1 MSPLLRQPLTI
12 EYALLGFLHGGPLHG
27 YEIHRRLADRAG
39 LGRVWRLKQSHLYA
53 LLARLEQDGLIAS
66 RREPQAAR
74 PTRRVFALTEAGRQ
88 ALTDWVQ
95 SPVARGR
102 EVRLD
107 FLAKLYCAR
116 PFGAAVVAQ
125 LIARQRAA
133 LAGWLAEVERTAT
146 EPPPTDDALFAALVD
161 DFRAG
166 QIAAMLAWL
175 AQVEQALAAA

>member
-1 MSPLLRQPLTI
+1 MSPLLRLPLTI
-12 EYALLGFLHGGPLHG
+12 EYALLAFLHGGPLHG

-53 LLARLEQDGLIAS
+53 LLARLESEGLIDS
-66 RREPQAAR
+66 RREPQATR

-88 ALTDWVQ
+88 ALADWAQ

-107 FLAKLYCAR
+107 FMAKLYCAR
-116 PFGAAVVAQ
+116 ALGPAVVAQ

-133 LAGWLAEVERTAT
+133 LEGWLAEVRRPAPDPVPDE
-146 EPPPTDDALFAALVD
+146 ALFSHLVD

-166 QIAAMLAWL
+166 QIEAMLGWL
-175 AQVEQALAAA
+175 AKVEQALAAA

>member
-1 MSPLLRQPLTI
+1 MSPLVRQPLTI
-12 EYALLGFLHGGPLHG
+12 EYALLGFLHAGPLHG

-53 LLARLEQDGLIAS
+53 LLARLEAEGLIAS
-66 RREPQAAR
+66 RREPQATR

-88 ALTDWVQ
+88 ALAEWVQ

-116 PFGAAVVAQ
+116 AFGPVVVTQ
-125 LIARQRAA
+125 LVARQRAA
-133 LAGWLAEVERTAT
+133 LEGWLAEVRGPAPAALAPE
-146 EPPPTDDALFAALVD
+146 DALFARLVA

-166 QIAAMLAWL
+166 QIEAMLAWL
-175 AQVEQALAAA
+175 AQVERALVAA